1 MTAIE
6 NKKRILGLD
15 LVRCIAVFFVIS
27 VHYILYSNFYSG
39 EIKGT
44 SMYILTAMRWLFYT
58 CVPLFLILT
67 GYLKQSKKVEKD
79 HYKSIIP
86 ILISYVIISII
97 TILVFKFYYNKE
109 ESIYHYIKGIFN
121 FSTIGNAW
129 YVEMYIGLFLCIP
142 FLNILYQ
149 NIKTKKQKQIL
160 IFTLLF
166 LVSIPNVLAS
176 ISIKGKSLDILPN
189 WWTGIYPF
197 LYYFI
202 GCYIKEYQIKIPKIK
217 NIIYLLICLVIET
230 TITFFY
236 CHGRSIS
243 AIFEGYAAFP
253 TVVISVLLFLL
264 LYDINIKNRASRIF
278 ITDISKLSFD
288 IYLLSFIT
296 ERIIYEHLN
305 LAHLS
310 SKNLIIYYPI
320 YSVVVLFITYICVF
334 IKRCI
339 IEGIIKLIKTE
350 V

>member
-27 VHYILYSNFYSG
+27 VHYILYSNFYYG
-39 EIKGT
+39 EVKGS
-44 SMYILTAMRWLFYT
+44 SMYMLTIMRWLFYT

-67 GYLKQSKKVEKD
+67 GYLKQSKKVEKK
-79 HYKSIIP
+79 HYKAIIP
-86 ILISYVIISII
+86 ILISYLIISII

-121 FSTIGNAW
+121 FTTIENAW
-129 YVEMYIGLFLCIP
+129 YVEMYIGLFLLIP

-149 NIKTKKQKQIL
+149 NIKGKKQKQIL
-160 IFTLLF
+160 ILTLFF
-166 LVSIPNVLAS
+166 LVSIPNVFAN
-176 ISIKGKSLDILPN
+176 IAIKGKTLDIFPS
-189 WWTGIYPF
+189 WWTGIYPL

-217 NIIYLLICLVIET
+217 NIIYLLICLIIEA
-230 TITFFY
+230 TITFLY
-236 CHGRSIS
+236 CQGKNIN
-243 AIFEGYAAFP
+243 AIFEGYASFP
-253 TVVISVLLFLL
+253 TVIISVLLFLL
-264 LYDINIKNRASRIF
+264 IYDLNIKNKPSRIL

-296 ERIIYEHLN
+296 ERIIYEKLS
-305 LAHLS
+305 LASLS

-320 YSVVVLFITYICVF
+320 YSLLVLCSTYICVF

-339 IEGIIKLIKTE
+339 IDGIIKLIKTE